1 MKITEQLLAQW
12 GACSDGKRTFTQK
25 FPEGAEYKEVIAACD
40 EDGYRDYRNWI
51 FTRAFQHL
59 EASEIVEAET
69 NLVPNE
75 IEKGLAPLQL
85 LESTERKDT
94 DTISKEDDSQ
104 LAASGFNSQ
113 LAASGRYSQLAASG
127 DDSRLAASGDD
138 SRLAASGDDSRLA
151 ASGDDS
157 RLAASGFNSQLAA
170 SGDNSIVT
178 SSGLGATF
186 KIGKGGCAAIAYC
199 DEQDRTRFAVAYEG
213 ENVEANTLY
222 HVNEKGEFIKVEE

>member
-85 LESTERKDT
+85 LDSTERKDT
-94 DTISKEDDSQ
+94 DTISKEDNSQ

-113 LAASGRYSQLAASG
+113 LAASGFNSQLAASG
-127 DDSRLAASGDD
+127 DDSRLAASGD
-138 SRLAASGDDSRLA
+138 
-151 ASGDDS
+151 
-157 RLAASGFNSQLAA
+157 
-170 SGDNSIVT
+170 NSIVA

-186 KIGKGGCAAIAYC
+186 KIGKRGCAAIAYC
-199 DEQDRTRFAVAYEG
+199 DEQDRIRFAVAYEG

-222 HVNEKGEFIKVEE
+222 RVNEKGEFIKVEE